1 MRKYLVAGAVA
12 VVAFAFAAFAASLN
26 VNAGTLAFG
35 VDEIGDCG
43 GEAEIVYSH
52 HQESN
57 ELAYVDAIIARFPD
71 AAGACDGSG
80 VYLTSPVGVSV
91 EEIQDDQAVF
101 VVTNGVDVAG
111 TNGWDA
117 SIQPRQGIL
126 IEDLDGEISLKVYSE
141 ISQTGPGSENTGQ
154 IPGPGAFKTGAFG

>member
-1 MRKYLVAGAVA
+1 MRKYLVAGVVA
-12 VVAFAFAAFAASLN
+12 VVVFAFAAFAASLN
-26 VNAGTLAFG
+26 VDAGTLAFG

-43 GEAEIVYSH
+43 GEAEILYSH

-57 ELAYVDAIIARFPD
+57 ELAYVDAIIAQFPD
-71 AAGACDGSG
+71 AGGECDGYG

-91 EEIQDDQAVF
+91 EAIQGDQAVF

-111 TNGWDA
+111 SNGWD
-117 SIQPRQGIL
+117 STIIPRQGIP
-126 IEDLDGEISLKVYSE
+126 IEDLDGEISLKVYSK

-154 IPGPGAFKTGAFG
+154 TPGAGAFKTGAFG